1 MNVPALVQA
10 TLGDEEVA
18 AHVPLKGEDAIFVT
32 ATRTLRYT
40 AEGLLSDE
48 NVEEYAHDAEGIA
61 VSEGRRKAKIT
72 LNYGTDGTETFTVPA
87 GSLDDVLHPVVA
99 GVLNAAD
106 VTGPGETVKRTFRF
120 SELTLVVTSARVV
133 KHVGEAVWGPEFEEI
148 SFDAVTGLDVEEG
161 SVSSQLVLETAE
173 RNQRIKAPNEQFR
186 AVREAVE
193 EAVFA
198 FHDAADAEEFA
209 AMNVD
214 AETESATE
222 AVSFGEGVDPID
234 TSGVSDD
241 GDEAPTHSSGA
252 TSGPSQPGGDDGADR
267 VPSGEPESGSSGAAA
282 ESASGGRSASG
293 ARAANSQQASGEQAG
308 SERAEGGSGDEFAS
322 SGFET
327 AASKLEH
334 PVDPADLDAEL
345 DEMEDVVAE
354 MAETLERQREVI
366 DAQQRVLDAQRE
378 RLEAL
383 RELTPDQ

>member
-10 TLGDEEVA
+10 TLGDEDVA

-32 ATRTLRYT
+32 AARTLHYT
-40 AEGLLSDE
+40 ADGLLSDE
-48 NVEEYAHDAEGIA
+48 NVEEYSHDAEAIE
-61 VSEGRRKAKIT
+61 VSEGRRKAKIS
-72 LNYGTDGTETFTVPA
+72 LDYGTDGTESFSVP
-87 GSLDDVLHPVVA
+87 GGNLDDVLHPVVA

-133 KHVGEAVWGPEFEEI
+133 KHVGEAVWGPEFEEF

-198 FHDAADAEEFA
+198 YHDAADAEEFA
-209 AMNVD
+209 AMNVEAD
-214 AETESATE
+214 SETATES
-222 AVSFGEGVDPID
+222 VSFGEGVDPID
-234 TSGVSDD
+234 TSGVGDDDDAADASDPE
-241 GDEAPTHSSGA
+241 EASESTGERTGEAAEAA
-252 TSGPSQPGGDDGADR
+252 TSGDAETGA
-267 VPSGEPESGSSGAAA
+267 SGAS
-282 ESASGGRSASG
+282 ERSASG
-293 ARAANSQQASGEQAG
+293 AASAATAQQTAVDQSAN
-308 SERAEGGSGDEFAS
+308 GDEDGFES

-327 AASKLEH
+327 AASKLDH

-345 DEMEDVVAE
+345 EEMEAAVADL
-354 MAETLERQREVI
+354 AETLERQREVI

-378 RLEAL
+378 RLAAL